1 MKISKNTSAKEI
13 ILKMVSIPKDDIDE
27 FDIGTPSVL
36 GGVVSID
43 SGDVNTGIVPDTKVV
58 ISAKSDSTSYKGS
71 KEIQYRRINLQNQ
84 WTLLFGK
91 TRLNWKYNQKMIP
104 ELTEENVKKHI
115 NNILYHVDSEISY
128 EFTKIND
135 EQAKITLDAI
145 NNSLL
150 YTTDGNKIEIN
161 LEYVRR
167 KQDISSIH
175 LNDDNTFEYET
186 VVEIPEVTLEAFT
199 V

>member
-1 MKISKNTSAKEI
+1 MKITKNATAKEI
-13 ILKMVSIPKDDIDE
+13 ILKMVSIPEGDIDE

-43 SGDVNTGIVPDTKVV
+43 SGDVNTGIVSDTKVV

-84 WTLLFGK
+84 WNLLFGK
-91 TRLNWKYNQKMIP
+91 TRLNWKYTTKMIP

-145 NNSLL
+145 SNSLL
-150 YTTDGNKIEIN
+150 YTTNGNKIEIN
-161 LEYVRR
+161 LEYAKR

-175 LNDDNTFEYET
+175 LADDNTFEYET

>member
-1 MKISKNTSAKEI
+1 MKITKNASAKEI
-13 ILKMVSIPKDDIDE
+13 ILKMVSIPEGDIDE
-27 FDIGTPSVL
+27 YEIGAPTVL
-36 GGVVSID
+36 KAVVSID
-43 SGDVNTGIVPDTKVV
+43 SGNINTAIEADTKIV

-135 EQAKITLDAI
+135 EQAKITLDAVS
-145 NNSLL
+145 NSLL

>member
-1 MKISKNTSAKEI
+1 MKITKNATAKEI
-13 ILKMVSIPKDDIDE
+13 ILKMVSIPEGDIDE

-43 SGDVNTGIVPDTKVV
+43 SGDVNTGIVSDTKVV

-84 WTLLFGK
+84 WNLLFGK
-91 TRLNWKYNQKMIP
+91 TRLNWKYTTKMIP

-145 NNSLL
+145 SNSLL

-161 LEYVRR
+161 LEYAKR